1 MAEVPLFEWMSGV
14 IRKINH
20 VSNFSLAFRKSVHT
34 VALLAYATV
43 SLASTGS
50 RGKSSF
56 LVSGSKR

>member
-43 SLASTGS
+43 SLASLASLAQG
-50 RGKSSF
+50 GKA
-56 LVSGSKR
+56 VS